1 MKPILSARR
10 EGLLGLMVSVGSLDG
25 ARILI
30 NSGSQFTRV
39 AARSGR
45 LVCADDTAR
54 ESPRA
59 ASGGAPKGQHPR
71 NLSGIRGRAGQA
83 SLEPASERSGR
94 GGLRQPQQAARS
106 PAAGEAPLKVAPP
119 PIRPSHDDQAPTV

>member
-1 MKPILSARR
+1 MAPILAARR

-59 ASGGAPKGQHPR
+59 ASGGAPKGQHPP
-71 NLSGIRGRAGQA
+71 NLPGIRDRAGQTA
-83 SLEPASERSGR
+83 LEPAPR
-94 GGLRQPQQAARS
+94 GGGRRGARLPQPAS
-106 PAAGEAPLKVAPP
+106 
-119 PIRPSHDDQAPTV
+119 

>member
-1 MKPILSARR
+1 M
-10 EGLLGLMVSVGSLDG
+10 GSVGSVDG

-39 AARSGR
+39 AEGSGR

-59 ASGGAPKGQHPR
+59 ASGGGPKGQHPR
-71 NLSGIRGRAGQA
+71 NLSGIRDRAGQA
-83 SLEPASERSGR
+83 ALEPARGGGDR
-94 GGLRQPQQAARS
+94 GGLPLPASGSPRGGPPGGRPRRS
-106 PAAGEAPLKVAPP
+106 DSGASGRPEA
-119 PIRPSHDDQAPTV
+119 T

>member
-1 MKPILSARR
+1 
-10 EGLLGLMVSVGSLDG
+10 MVSVGSLDG

-59 ASGGAPKGQHPR
+59 ASGGAPKGQHPP
-71 NLSGIRGRAGQA
+71 NLSGIRDRAGQTA
-83 SLEPASERSGR
+83 LEPAR
-94 GGLRQPQQAARS
+94 GGGGTGGR
-106 PAAGEAPLKVAPP
+106 PP
-119 PIRPSHDDQAPTV
+119 PASGSPPGGAPRRLP